1 MSDHFG
7 NIPIQPTPPTPPSA
21 PVVKEV
27 KKTAPPPE
35 PQPARRK
42 RGKAASAKPNNR
54 LVLWLGIVVLFFGF
68 YNVLGFLGVPYY
80 LAKTLPEGFAQETG
94 MVFDP
99 GRITFNPLTFRF
111 ATEQAKISTET
122 GTVLLSLQSLT
133 ADLAPFSLLRLDM
146 VCNTVTLNE
155 LDLNIARELDGSYNF
170 DKVLR
175 PKTAGGASEILNF
188 SDLPFFFSLNN
199 IAVKNSKVMF
209 ADLPTGKTHTIE
221 KIQLELPTFSNIP
234 FRTDLFLR
242 PSFSAVINGS
252 PVDLTGQA
260 RIGDAGEDVSNLTC
274 NLHDLELPAYAEYLP
289 LELPLSLTK
298 GKADGKINLFFDP
311 KAPHEEKLSLD
322 FELRIT
328 NSELQSSDEAVMVTV
343 PETQVNGK
351 LKPMAKTVVLSSLT
365 VKEPTIGA
373 TGSSFLGSINGIFKK
388 DKKVAAAD
396 TAPAATPFSLAID
409 ELLVDD
415 GTFHLAKEKGA
426 KKPVTWKKVQ
436 LSVKKYSSA
445 AAGETKEDAGSFLLS
460 GEKHGSTSAFSWQG
474 DFAAAGS
481 LGGTLKL
488 DKIDF
493 KELLLALGAERNLEV
508 KGTAALQGHLA
519 FSLTKEPASA
529 LTFKLTDADLTVQ
542 DFQLTDNKAAVIS
555 APSLKIG
562 SLATIYKTINFGQI
576 SLRDGAVLLP
586 VARLPELF
594 KQFTAGKYLLQ
605 ALDFTGQITLIV
617 DEKGKQKV
625 IYPDIWLKAS
635 ALDTPEKAKENLELT
650 GKTPAGGS
658 FQGAGDVRVSPFSL
672 AIQTEF
678 SGFSAED
685 LFPLMTRSPLLNS
698 ITGTVAGK
706 GTFGLPR
713 KSFAG
718 DLQFAK
724 AAVRRTPHTNFSWT
738 DMVVHGVNYTSEPF
752 HLGIATATLSQPQF
766 SWQIGAKDQDPL
778 QQLAA
783 FFQHSIPAVI
793 GEAQGDD
800 KNHPATS
807 PVDIQEIRFNQG
819 SVFIEDTRL
828 KPKWKADVTDFTGTI
843 KAISLAA
850 APAASA
856 LSFTGKLQESPF
868 TIQGEVNVFAKDPNG
883 KIHLTLDG
891 YPVSALHEQLAPQ
904 TDVDTKRGFL
914 KLQRDDRWQDG
925 QFLHTG
931 SLEFSGV
938 GPVSEKAESAL
949 TLALLNGPD
958 GTFTLD
964 FEFAGQQP
972 AGKTVFIDEILSHFQ
987 TKVIKTSVS
996 PLLIA
1001 SGDFSD
1007 LIGNEAA
1014 EFEPGELALS
1024 DNGREVLSRYIA
1036 LLEAHP
1042 HVGLELSGG
1051 TDRDIDGPAMKL
1063 QLEALETKRIAAE
1076 NQKRYEVWRQEKA
1089 LFDQQVAERQKK
1101 PAAKG
1106 KAAET
1111 NIPPAVLKDFI
1122 PLQARPI
1129 IVDDAMLLDLAKK
1142 RGQVVLQTLASQLA
1156 LQPGRV
1162 TIAPPKKASNGQS
1175 GSVVKITLSAVK

>member
-7 NIPIQPTPPTPPSA
+7 NIPIQPTPPAPPTA

-27 KKTAPPPE
+27 TKPAPPPE

-42 RGKAASAKPNNR
+42 KKGRAASARPTNR
-54 LVLWLGIVVLFFGF
+54 LVLSLGIVVLFFGL
-68 YNVLGFLGVPYY
+68 YNLFGFLGVPYY
-80 LAKTLPEGFAQETG
+80 LANTLPEGFAQKTG

-155 LDLNIARELDGSYNF
+155 LDLHITRELDGSYNF
-170 DKVLR
+170 DRVLR

-199 IAVKNSKVMF
+199 IGVKNSKIIF

-234 FRTDLFLR
+234 FRTDLYLR

-260 RIGDAGEDVSNLTC
+260 RIGDAGDDVTNLTC

-289 LELPLSLTK
+289 FELPLSLTK

-311 KAPHEEKLSLD
+311 KAQHEEKLSLD

-328 NSELQSSDEAVMVTV
+328 SSELQSSDEAVVVTV

-365 VKEPTIGA
+365 VKEPMIGA
-373 TGSSFLGSINGIFKK
+373 SGSSFLGSINGIFKK
-388 DKKVAAAD
+388 DKKAAAAD
-396 TAPAATPFSLAID
+396 TAPAAPPFSLAID
-409 ELLVDD
+409 ELLVDN
-415 GTFHLAKEKGA
+415 GIFHLAKEKGA
-426 KKPVTWKKVQ
+426 KQPVTWKKVQ

-445 AAGETKEDAGSFLLS
+445 AGQTKEDAGSFLLS
-460 GEKHGSTSAFSWQG
+460 GEKQGSASAFSWQG
-474 DFAAAGS
+474 DFASAGS

-488 DKIDF
+488 DKMDF
-493 KELLLALGAERNLEV
+493 KDLLLALGAERRLEV
-508 KGTAALQGHLA
+508 KGMAALQGHLV
-519 FSLTKEPASA
+519 FSLTKEPVSA

-542 DFQLTDNKAAVIS
+542 DFQLTDNKVTVIS
-555 APSLKIG
+555 APSMKIG
-562 SLATIYKTINFGQI
+562 SLATIYKTINFGEV
-576 SLRDGAVLLP
+576 SLPGGALLLP

-625 IYPDIWLKAS
+625 IYPDISLKAS
-635 ALDTPEKAKENLELT
+635 ALDTPEKAKENLVLT

-698 ITGTVAGK
+698 ISGTLAGK
-706 GTFGLPR
+706 GTFGLPQ

-718 DLQFAK
+718 ELQFAK
-724 AAVRRTPHTNFSWT
+724 ATVRRSPHTNFSWT
-738 DMVVHGVNYTSEPF
+738 DMVLQGVNYTSEPF
-752 HLGIATATLSQPQF
+752 HLVIATATINQPQF

-783 FFQHSIPAVI
+783 FFQQNIPTAVR
-793 GEAQGDD
+793 EPQADD
-800 KNHPATS
+800 KNHATLS
-807 PVDIQEIRFNQG
+807 PVDIQEIRLNQG
-819 SVFIEDTRL
+819 SVFIEDTRF

-843 KAISLAA
+843 KAITSAA
-850 APAASA
+850 TPAVSE

-868 TIQGEVNVFAKDPNG
+868 SIQGDLNVFAKDPNG
-883 KIHLTLDG
+883 KFHLTLDG
-891 YPVSALHEQLAPQ
+891 YPLSALHEQLAPQ
-904 TDVDTKRGFL
+904 TDVDTKHGFF
-914 KLQRDDRWQDG
+914 KLQRDGGWQDG
-925 QFLHTG
+925 QFLHNG
-931 SLEFSGV
+931 SLVFSGV
-938 GPVSEKAESAL
+938 RPVSEKADSAL

-958 GTFTLD
+958 EMFTLD
-964 FEFAGQQP
+964 FEFAGLQP
-972 AGKTVFIDEILSHFQ
+972 AGNTVFIDEILSHFQ

-1014 EFEPGELALS
+1014 EFVPGELALS

-1036 LLEAHP
+1036 LVEAHP

-1051 TDRDIDGPAMKL
+1051 TDRDIDGPALKL
-1063 QLEALETKRIAAE
+1063 QLEALEAKRIEAE
-1076 NQKRYEVWRQEKA
+1076 NQKRSEIWRQEKA
-1089 LFDQQVAERQKK
+1089 LFDRQVAESQKK

-1106 KAAET
+1106 KIAENT
-1111 NIPPAVLKDFI
+1111 IPPAVLKDFI
-1122 PLQARPI
+1122 PLQAKPVT
-1129 IVDDAMLLDLAKK
+1129 VDDGMLLDLAKK
-1142 RGQVVLQTLASQLA
+1142 RAQVVLQTLASQLA
-1156 LQPGRV
+1156 LQPERV
-1162 TIAPPKKASNGQS
+1162 TIVPLKKVNNSQS
-1175 GSVVKITLSAVK
+1175 DNVIKIGLNAVK